1 MRSVEGISGL
11 HGVEEIKFFKSVRS
25 RTKFAQMV
33 GRGTRTCK
41 NLFGPGRDKQC
52 FWIFDLCQN
61 LEYFR

>member
-1 MRSVEGISGL
+1 
-11 HGVEEIKFFKSVRS
+11 
-25 RTKFAQMV
+25 MV